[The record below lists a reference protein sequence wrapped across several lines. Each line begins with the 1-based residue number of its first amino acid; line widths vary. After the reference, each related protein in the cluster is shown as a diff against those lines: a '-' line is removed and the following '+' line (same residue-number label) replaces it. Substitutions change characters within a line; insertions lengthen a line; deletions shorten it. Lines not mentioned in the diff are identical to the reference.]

1 MPTLNRR
8 SQHVDTIISPP
19 ADLHISEATI
29 RALLEQDCPAL
40 AREALLP
47 VEEGWDNVTW
57 RLGDHLAVRLPR
69 REAAIPLLINEQ
81 RWLPILAP
89 ALEVEVPL
97 PVHLGVPSEI
107 FPFPWSVVRWVP
119 GVTAEGYGFGVE
131 GARRL
136 AGVLRGLH
144 REAPADAPVNP
155 FRGGALHE
163 RREVVEERLVRLRES
178 MGESHDWA
186 GLEGLWTDALDAPPP
201 EERVW
206 LHGDLHPRNV
216 VIRDGSLAGLLDWG
230 DVTAGDVA
238 TDLASGW
245 MLFDTARVRRE
256 FFRAAAAPEPTLRR
270 AAGWALL
277 MSLALVDSEDP
288 RYGPLGVVGLRR
300 LAEYWQEPLQVMRRE
315 GLQKIAD
322 RAKR

>member
-1 MPTLNRR
+1 VPTLNRR
-8 SQHVDTIISPP
+8 SRHVDTISPP
-19 ADLHISEATI
+19 ADLHTSEAAI

-40 AREALLP
+40 AREVLQR
-47 VEEGWDNVTW
+47 VDEGRDNSTW

-69 REAAIPLLINEQ
+69 REAAVPFLVNEQ
-81 RWLPILAP
+81 RWLPLLAP
-89 ALEVEVPL
+89 ILEVEVPL
-97 PVHLGVPSEI
+97 PVHLGVPSPL

-119 GVTAEGYGFGVE
+119 GATAEGHGFGVE

-144 REAPADAPVNP
+144 REAPEEAPVNP
-155 FRGGALHE
+155 LRGGSLHD
-163 RREVVEERLVRLRES
+163 RREVVEERLGRLPES
-178 MGESHDWA
+178 LGESHDWA
-186 GLEGLWTDALDAPPP
+186 GLEGLWLDALDAPPP

-216 VIRDGSLAGLLDWG
+216 VIRDGLLAGLLDWG

-245 MLFDTARVRRE
+245 MLFDTVRVRRE
-256 FFRAAAAPEPTLRR
+256 FFRAAGAPEPTLRR
-270 AAGWALL
+270 AAGWALV
-277 MSLALVDSEDP
+277 MSLTLVDSGDA
-288 RYGPLGVVGLRR
+288 RQIPLGVVGLRR
-300 LAEYWQEPLQVMRRE
+300 LAEYRQEPLQIMRRE

-322 RAKR
+322 RAKK